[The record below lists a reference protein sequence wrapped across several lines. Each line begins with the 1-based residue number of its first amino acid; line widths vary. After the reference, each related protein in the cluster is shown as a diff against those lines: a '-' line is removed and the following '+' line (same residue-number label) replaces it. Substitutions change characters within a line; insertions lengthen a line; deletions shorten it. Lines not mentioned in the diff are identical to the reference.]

1 VSTYILFGGSG
12 NDVGKKKKRGEND
25 VDECP
30 SEIKC
35 QWMSLR
41 YLVREHDD
49 WYTSKNVFGFPLIQG
64 TTYCT
69 VCSRIGT
76 QEQGFAE

>member
-1 VSTYILFGGSG
+1 LFGRSG

-25 VDECP
+25 GDECP

-35 QWMSLR
+35 QWMSLI
-41 YLVREHDD
+41 YLLREHDD

-76 QEQGFAE
+76 QEQDFAE